1 MTITKNDIQEM
12 TNTILAAC
20 ERRNWN
26 PYDLN
31 HEQLKEIITV
41 VLGTPLPVN
50 STNSVVELKTSAD
63 NLIDFQIDADSVH
76 HDTADISDIT
86 CIRNGRDKH

>member
-12 TNTILAAC
+12 SNAILAAC

-31 HEQLKEIITV
+31 HEQLKEIVTV

-50 STNSVVELKTSAD
+50 STNTD
-63 NLIDFQIDADSVH
+63 DADSVH